1 MIARVTTLAFL
12 GMEAR
17 RVEVQVQIAKGT
29 SGFTLVG
36 LPDKAINE
44 SKERV
49 RAALSQLGLSLPFQR
64 ITVNLAPADLPKEG
78 SHYDLPIALSLL
90 SAMGVLDAESM
101 SEVVALGE
109 LGLDA
114 KLLPVPGVLPAARFA
129 AERGLGLVCPEAQG
143 GEALWAEALEVIA
156 PPDLQAL
163 LNHFSGAQILGR
175 PERAPLAP
183 PPSVPDLS
191 GIKGQESAKRA
202 LEVAAAGGHNLLMIG
217 PPGAGKSLLAQAL
230 PGILPPL
237 SPMEMLEVSTMAS
250 LCGQLEGGQLLTHR
264 PYRAPHH
271 SASMAALVGGGQR
284 ARPGEVSM
292 AHGGVLF
299 LDELPEFQ
307 RGVLDALRQP
317 LETGHITVARAAA
330 HVTYPARVQL
340 IAAMNPCRCGWLSDA
355 ARACSRAPACGRDYQ
370 ARVSGPLLDRLDISI
385 DVRAVPPQALA
396 VASTAESSAAVR
408 ARVVAARQRQHQR
421 YSAQGILTNAEADG
435 AVLEAATIRS
445 SAAQELLLRYAE
457 DKGLSARGFHRV
469 LRLART
475 IADLAG
481 QEEIQRLH
489 MAEALALRGRSPGS

>member
-78 SHYDLPIALSLL
+78 SHYDLPIALALL
-90 SAMGVLDAESM
+90 CAMGAIDAETL
-101 SEVVALGE
+101 SELVALGE

-129 AERGLGLVCPEAQG
+129 AERQLGLICPEVQG
-143 GEALWAEALEVIA
+143 GEALWAEDLQVIA
-156 PPDLQAL
+156 PPDLQSL
-163 LNHFSGAQILGR
+163 LNHFNGAQILPR
-175 PERAPLAP
+175 PELAPLAP
-183 PPSVPDLS
+183 APAVPDLA

-217 PPGAGKSLLAQAL
+217 PPGSGKSLLAQAL

-237 SPMEMLEVSTMAS
+237 APIEMLEVSTMAS
-250 LCGQLEGGQLLTHR
+250 LAGQLEGGQLLTHR
-264 PYRAPHH
+264 PFRAPHH
-271 SASMAALVGGGQR
+271 SASMAALVGGGSR

-292 AHGGVLF
+292 ANCGVLF

-317 LETGHITVARAAA
+317 LETGQITVARAAA
-330 HVTYPARVQL
+330 HMSYPARVQL
-340 IAAMNPCRCGWLSDA
+340 IAAMNPCRCGWLTDA
-355 ARACSRAPACGRDYQ
+355 SRACSRAPACARDYQ
-370 ARVSGPLLDRLDISI
+370 SRVSGPLLDRMDIYI
-385 DVRAVPPQALA
+385 EVRAVAIHALGLP
-396 VASTAESSAAVR
+396 SQAESSADVR
-408 ARVVAARQRQHQR
+408 LRVVAARQVQQQR
-421 YSAQGILTNAEADG
+421 YAGHNILTNAQADG
-435 AVLEAATIRS
+435 ALLEAVAVRS
-445 SAAQELLLRYAE
+445 EAAQALLMHYAE
-457 DKGLSARGFHRV
+457 EKGLSARGFHRV

-481 QEEIQRLH
+481 HVEIQCFH
-489 MAEALALRGRSPGS
+489 MAEALALRGRSQSG

>member
-36 LPDKAINE
+36 LPDKAVNE

-49 RAALSQLGLSLPFQR
+49 RAALAQLGLALPFQR

-78 SHYDLPIALSLL
+78 SHYDLPIALGLL
-90 SAMGVLDAESM
+90 CAMGALDAETL
-101 SEVVALGE
+101 SELVALGE

-114 KLLPVPGVLPAARFA
+114 RLQPVPGVLPAARFA
-129 AERGLGLVCPEAQG
+129 AAHQLGLICPEAQG
-143 GEALWAEALEVIA
+143 GEALWAEALEVLA
-156 PPDLQAL
+156 APDLQSL
-163 LNHFSGAQILGR
+163 LNHFHGTQCLARPTRASLA
-175 PERAPLAP
+175 PERSA
-183 PPSVPDLS
+183 PDLA

-237 SPMEMLEVSTMAS
+237 TPAEMLDVSTMAS
-250 LCGQLEGGQLLTHR
+250 LAGQLEGGILCTHR

-292 AHGGVLF
+292 AHNGILF

-307 RGVLDALRQP
+307 RSVLDALRQP
-317 LETGHITVARAAA
+317 LETGQVTVARAAA
-330 HVTYPARVQL
+330 HITYPARVQL
-340 IAAMNPCRCGWLSDA
+340 IAAMNPCRCGWLADA
-355 ARACSRAPACGRDYQ
+355 ARACTRAPACARDYQ
-370 ARVSGPLLDRLDISI
+370 ARVSGPLLDRIDIHVE
-385 DVRAVPPQALA
+385 VRGVPPQALGLP
-396 VASTAESSAAVR
+396 ASAEASADVR
-408 ARVVAARQRQHQR
+408 ARVIAARLRQLER
-421 YSAQGILTNAEADG
+421 YAPHGLATNAQADGTLLEAVTEREASAQ
-435 AVLEAATIRS
+435 
-445 SAAQELLLRYAE
+445 QLLLRYAE

-481 QEEIQRLH
+481 HDIIQRIH
-489 MAEALALRGRSPGS
+489 MAEALALRGRGL

>member
-49 RAALSQLGLSLPFQR
+49 RAALSQLGLALPFQR

-78 SHYDLPIALSLL
+78 SHYDLPIALALL
-90 SAMGVLDAESM
+90 CAMGAIDAETL
-101 SEVVALGE
+101 SELVALGE

-129 AERGLGLVCPEAQG
+129 AARGLGLVCPEAQG
-143 GEALWAEALEVIA
+143 GEALWAEDLEVIA
-156 PPDLQAL
+156 PPDLQSL

-175 PERAPLAP
+175 PALAPLAP
-183 PPSVPDLS
+183 APAVPDLAA
-191 GIKGQESAKRA
+191 IKGQESAKRA

-237 SPMEMLEVSTMAS
+237 TAYEMLEVSTMAS

-292 AHGGVLF
+292 AHCGVLF

-307 RGVLDALRQP
+307 RSVLDALRQP
-317 LETGHITVARAAA
+317 LETGQITVARAAA

-355 ARACSRAPACGRDYQ
+355 GRACSRAPACGRDYQ
-370 ARVSGPLLDRLDISI
+370 ARVSGPLLDRMDISI
-385 DVRAVPPQALA
+385 DVHAVSPHALGLA
-396 VASTAESSAAVR
+396 GAAESSAEVR
-408 ARVVAARQRQHQR
+408 ARVVAARQRQYAR
-421 YSAQGILTNAEADG
+421 YKTHNILTNAQADG
-435 AVLEAATIRS
+435 AVLEQASVRTAE
-445 SAAQELLLRYAE
+445 AQDLLMRYAE

-475 IADLAG
+475 IADLAD
-481 QEEIQRLH
+481 QTDIQRFH
-489 MAEALALRGRSPGS
+489 MAEALALRGRAQGS